1 MNARHVWTVAKKE
14 FRGIGHERTIVLAIL
29 LQVFIAMFSSF
40 LVIGLTSLYDP
51 ASMDRAGGVYAVG
64 YAGANSP
71 LRGILEADDTFA
83 VYQMDLSPAIAAL
96 KERQLAAVVYVPP
109 TQPGAVEPVQV
120 TLYTLKNDIQA
131 AVVGVELKEDFEEY
145 EALLRHVRADRL
157 AAAPIEVAVPEGAG
171 GQSFFLFIYG
181 LLIPLLLFMPAIIS
195 ASLIIDFI
203 TEEYSA
209 RTLETLLSTPLTFT
223 EILWGKVVAAWVLV
237 PLQGGAWLLLLALN
251 GIAVHNIV
259 EVLIHVSAASLVL
272 ILLAALTALHFR
284 DRTNAQ
290 FIFSTGLVAVL
301 LAALAVPANP
311 ANFIV
316 LLAAGAAVPWHW
328 VVLAIVLCGT
338 LLLAAVTDRYARTIA
353 RRAMT

>member
-14 FRGIGHERTIVLAIL
+14 FRGIGQERTIVLAIL

-51 ASMDRAGGVYAVG
+51 ASMDRSGSVYAVG
-64 YAGANSP
+64 YAGADSP
-71 LRGILEADDTFA
+71 LQGILEADDTFA
-83 VYQMDLSPAIAAL
+83 VYRMDLSPAVAAL

-109 TQPGAVEPVQV
+109 TPPDAVEPVQV
-120 TLYTLKNDIQA
+120 TLYTLKNDIQT

-145 EALLRHVRADRL
+145 ETFLRYARADRL
-157 AAAPIEVAVPEGAG
+157 SAAPIEVAVPAGTG

-209 RTLETLLSTPLTFT
+209 RTLDTLLSTPLTFT
-223 EILWGKVVAAWVLV
+223 EILWGKVFAAWVLV
-237 PLQGGAWLLLLALN
+237 PLQGGAWLLLLGLN

-259 EVLIHVSAASLVL
+259 EVLVHVSAASLVL
-272 ILLAALTALHFR
+272 ILLGALAALHFR

-290 FIFSTGLVAVL
+290 FIFSTGLVVVL
-301 LAALAVPANP
+301 LVALAIPANP

-316 LLAAGAAVPWHW
+316 LLAAGADVPWHW
-328 VVLAIVLCGT
+328 AALAVVLCGT

-353 RRAMT
+353 RRAMA

>member
-40 LVIGLTSLYDP
+40 LVVGLTSLYDP
-51 ASMDRAGGVYAVG
+51 AAMGRSGGVYAVG
-64 YAGANSP
+64 YAGADSP
-71 LRGILEADDTFA
+71 LRDILEEDGTFT
-83 VYQMDLSPAIAAL
+83 VYRMDLSPAVAAL

-109 TQPGAVEPVQV
+109 TPPDAAEPVQV
-120 TLYTLKNDIQA
+120 TLYTRKNDIQT
-131 AVVGVELKEDFEEY
+131 AVVGVELKEALEEY
-145 EALLRHVRADRL
+145 EALLRGVRSERL
-157 AAAPIEVAVPEGAG
+157 SAAPIEVAVPAGTG
-171 GQSFFLFIYG
+171 GQNFFLFIYG

-209 RTLETLLSTPLTFT
+209 RTLDTLLSTPLTFT
-223 EILWGKVVAAWVLV
+223 EILWGKVAAAWVLV

-251 GIAVHNIV
+251 GIAVHNIA
-259 EVLIHVSAASLVL
+259 EVLVHVSATSLVL
-272 ILLAALTALHFR
+272 ILLAALIALHFR

-301 LAALAVPANP
+301 LVALALPANP

-328 VVLAIVLCGT
+328 AALAVVLCGT

-353 RRAMT
+353 RRAMA